1 MYWTLLQFVIESLH
15 HLDTCMLCRRRCFTY
30 LKTDWAGVNLTWH
43 LSNVHLAKQ
52 WFLLPSCPWF
62 LFFSRHNTLRPCG
75 STSAVLMTWKKLM
88 AWINLKSVKWPWNCT
103 VHTVHTSGLS
113 LPVSQPRSA
122 PAPSSIP
129 GPAGGAAQNV
139 GTSWGQLGRNGRNGG
154 AICCWFCWFD
164 AALRLEWKNEAVSN
178 NQSL

>member
-1 MYWTLLQFVIESLH
+1 MH
-15 HLDTCMLCRRRCFTY
+15 
-30 LKTDWAGVNLTWH
+30 A
-43 LSNVHLAKQ
+43 
-52 WFLLPSCPWF
+52 LPSQVLYISENWLSWRQFDLASLQCSPGKAMISLTIMSMISL
-62 LFFSRHNTLRPCG
+62 LFKTQHLETMWQYFRKQ
-75 STSAVLMTWKKLM
+75 MTWKKLM
-88 AWINLKSVKWPWNCT
+88 AWIDLKSVKWPWNCT